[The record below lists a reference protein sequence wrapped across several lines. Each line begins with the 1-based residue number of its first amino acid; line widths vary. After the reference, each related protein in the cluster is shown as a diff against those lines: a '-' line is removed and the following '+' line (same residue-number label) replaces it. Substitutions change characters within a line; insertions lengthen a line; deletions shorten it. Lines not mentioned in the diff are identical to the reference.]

1 MGFLDIFKTKE
12 LKKEI
17 EDYKNKI
24 NELENENQNLKNI
37 KYNLD
42 QLKYKD
48 LKLEISKLLEEK
60 EKTLNDFNS
69 EKFKREVEIQEKSE
83 AISKLNDNI
92 ASLNNDI
99 IVLEE
104 EKLMQSFGFYNPKYN
119 LENSELYKNKLDK
132 IRAEQKQMVKN
143 KTAVSFIEWTVND
156 SKAEGKKMTNDMIK
170 LSLRSFNL
178 ECDNVILKV
187 KFNNIQTCEKR
198 LNSAF
203 NTMNKLGRVTKVTIS
218 HTYLKLKFEELYLA
232 YEYERKKQEE
242 KEEQRALKERM
253 REEAKVIKE
262 IEAMKEKIAKEEK
275 HFSQAL
281 AKFKSQLENCT
292 PDKKE
297 KLEEKIKE
305 LEDKLALLEKDK
317 EDVLNREQNT
327 RAGYVYIISNVG
339 SFGESVYKI
348 GMTRR
353 LEPMDRISELSS
365 ASVPF
370 AFDVHA
376 MIFSDDAPA
385 LENELHK
392 EFETKRV
399 NKINS
404 RKEFF
409 KVSLSEIEQIVKIKH
424 NKIVQFTKLAQAEEY
439 RQTLKLEQSEKV
451 ESA

>member
-37 KYNLD
+37 KYDLD

-48 LKLEISKLLEEK
+48 LKLEICKLLEEK

-69 EKFKREVEIQEKSE
+69 EEFKREVEIQEKSE
-83 AISKLNDNI
+83 AISKLNDDI
-92 ASLNNDI
+92 TSLNNDI

-178 ECDNVILKV
+178 ECDNAILKV

-218 HTYLKLKFEELYLA
+218 YTYLKLKFEELYLA
-232 YEYERKKQEE
+232 YEY
-242 KEEQRALKERM
+242 
-253 REEAKVIKE
+253 
-262 IEAMKEKIAKEEK
+262 
-275 HFSQAL
+275 
-281 AKFKSQLENCT
+281 
-292 PDKKE
+292 
-297 KLEEKIKE
+297 
-305 LEDKLALLEKDK
+305 
-317 EDVLNREQNT
+317 
-327 RAGYVYIISNVG
+327 
-339 SFGESVYKI
+339 
-348 GMTRR
+348 
-353 LEPMDRISELSS
+353 
-365 ASVPF
+365 
-370 AFDVHA
+370 
-376 MIFSDDAPA
+376 
-385 LENELHK
+385 
-392 EFETKRV
+392 
-399 NKINS
+399 
-404 RKEFF
+404 
-409 KVSLSEIEQIVKIKH
+409 
-424 NKIVQFTKLAQAEEY
+424 
-439 RQTLKLEQSEKV
+439 
-451 ESA
+451 